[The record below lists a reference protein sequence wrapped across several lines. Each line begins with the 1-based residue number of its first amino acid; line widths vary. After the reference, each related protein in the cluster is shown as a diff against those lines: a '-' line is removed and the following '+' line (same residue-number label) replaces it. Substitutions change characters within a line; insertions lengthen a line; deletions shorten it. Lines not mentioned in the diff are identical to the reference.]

1 MNRAIQELTSRDVTE
16 FRRRL
21 EAEREQTS
29 LHVAQLEH
37 ERRLIGEDGP
47 QDIVDICVVNLSRES
62 LFERSSAKRQLL
74 NRINV
79 ALRRID
85 NGSFGVCSECGE
97 PINRKRLEAM
107 PWTSYC
113 LRCQEEME
121 RQDMERRSAVV

>member
-1 MNRAIQELTSRDVTE
+1 MNRLTQELSSRDVTE

-21 EAEREQTS
+21 EAEREQAS
-29 LHVAQLEH
+29 HHVAQLEQ
-37 ERRLIGEDGP
+37 ERRMVGEDGP

-85 NGSFGVCSECGE
+85 DGSFGMCSECGE
-97 PINRKRLEAM
+97 TINRKRLDAM

-113 LRCQEEME
+113 LRCQEETE
-121 RQDMERRSAVV
+121 RQEMERRRAVV

>member
-1 MNRAIQELTSRDVTE
+1 MNRTIQELTTRDVTE
-16 FRRRL
+16 FRRKL
-21 EAEREQTS
+21 EAERAEAS
-29 LHVAQLEH
+29 HHVAQLDR
-37 ERRLIGEDGP
+37 ERQSMSDEGP
-47 QDIVDICVVNLSRES
+47 RDIVDICVVNLSRET

-85 NGSFGVCSECGE
+85 DGSFGICSECGE

-121 RQDMERRSAVV
+121 RT